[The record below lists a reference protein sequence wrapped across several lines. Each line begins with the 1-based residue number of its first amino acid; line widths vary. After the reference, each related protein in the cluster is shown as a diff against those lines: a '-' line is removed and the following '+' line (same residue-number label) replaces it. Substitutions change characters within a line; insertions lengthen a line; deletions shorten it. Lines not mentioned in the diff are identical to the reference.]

1 MNMYMPTTAILESH
15 PVSVLKKEI
24 SKTNI
29 KGYSKMKKAELIILM
44 MKTENK
50 PRFHHIKMREGK
62 AKEIT
67 IVPKRKKIQRPEKA
81 KKISAPK
88 REAQKAKVIA
98 PKKRVASIPKVIKGK
113 SKETGVKVG
122 KVLLTFNQAEK
133 IINFDLN
140 DDMIMEYE
148 SGVSDNIS
156 YNGDYEE
163 LPGFSSAQA
172 KRYRKLVNL
181 DDDEMTSKQ
190 QEQKEK
196 LNEKFL
202 EGIGALVGKRIQ
214 KAERAFKKEHMTRK
228 KRTLKEWIKI
238 WDEFLESVDLDDY
251 M

>member
-113 SKETGVKVG
+113 VEMTFAAALKKHDFDFYEG
-122 KVLLTFNQAEK
+122 KLMSEK
-133 IINFDLN
+133 INN
-140 DDMIMEYE
+140 YE
-148 SGVSDNIS
+148 LGVGDNIS

>member
-113 SKETGVKVG
+113 VEMTFAAALKKHDFDFYEG
-122 KVLLTFNQAEK
+122 KLMSEK
-133 IINFDLN
+133 INN
-140 DDMIMEYE
+140 YE
-148 SGVSDNIS
+148 LGVGDNIS

-202 EGIGALVGKRIQ
+202 EGIGALVGKREKNAQ
-214 KAERAFKKEHMTRK
+214 RAFKKEHMTRK

>member
-1 MNMYMPTTAILESH
+1 MTFAAA
-15 PVSVLKKEI
+15 LKKHDFDF
-24 SKTNI
+24 
-29 KGYSKMKKAELIILM
+29 Y
-44 MKTENK
+44 
-50 PRFHHIKMREGK
+50 EGK
-62 AKEIT
+62 LM
-67 IVPKRKKIQRPEKA
+67 
-81 KKISAPK
+81 S
-88 REAQKAKVIA
+88 
-98 PKKRVASIPKVIKGK
+98 
-113 SKETGVKVG
+113 
-122 KVLLTFNQAEK
+122 EK
-133 IINFDLN
+133 INN
-140 DDMIMEYE
+140 YE
-148 SGVSDNIS
+148 LGVGDNIS

>member
-1 MNMYMPTTAILESH
+1 MPTTAILESH

-113 SKETGVKVG
+113 VEMTFAAALKKHDFDFYEG
-122 KVLLTFNQAEK
+122 KLMSEK
-133 IINFDLN
+133 INN
-140 DDMIMEYE
+140 YE
-148 SGVSDNIS
+148 LGVGDNIS